1 MPLYRG
7 SCHCG
12 AVQFEI
18 DTEITDLYTCDCS
31 LCSKKNALMTTV
43 HEDKFKLLAGADK
56 LTLYQWNAKIARHFF
71 CSVCGIYP
79 FHNKR
84 SMPDHYGI
92 NVRCLE
98 GFDHTSVAIRAAEGK
113 SMTVVANDPRP
124 DWTGPRE

>member
-18 DTEITDLYTCDCS
+18 ETEITDLYTCDCS

-43 HEDKFKLLAGADK
+43 REDKFNLLAGADK
-56 LTLYQWNAKIARHFF
+56 LTLYQWNTKIARHFF

-79 FHNKR
+79 FHRKR

-98 GFDHTSVAIRAAEGK
+98 GFDESRAAIRQADGK
-113 SMTVVANDPRP
+113 TMSVVAENPRA

>member
-18 DTEITDLYTCDCS
+18 ETEITDLYVCDCS
-31 LCSKKNALMTTV
+31 LCSKKNALMTSV
-43 HEDKFKLLAGADK
+43 HEDNFKLIAGEDK
-56 LTLYQWNAKIARHFF
+56 LSLYQWNAKIARHFF

-79 FHNKR
+79 FHKKR
-84 SMPDHYGI
+84 SMPDHYGV
-92 NVRCLE
+92 NVRCLA
-98 GFDHTSVAIRAAEGK
+98 GFDHTSIAVRRADGK
-113 SMTVVANDPRP
+113 TMSVVAKNRRS